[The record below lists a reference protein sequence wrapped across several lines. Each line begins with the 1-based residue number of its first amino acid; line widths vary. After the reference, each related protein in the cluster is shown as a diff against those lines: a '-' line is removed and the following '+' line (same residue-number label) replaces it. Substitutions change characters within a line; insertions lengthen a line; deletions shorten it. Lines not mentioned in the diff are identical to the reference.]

1 MIVSLLA
8 PTVHVRGVGD
18 VSMMG
23 LVVSIVTGSVVVDDV
38 VAGTCATDIVDVAPP
53 DATSGIVSGPIC
65 PVVTSE

>member
-1 MIVSLLA
+1 
-8 PTVHVRGVGD
+8 
-18 VSMMG
+18 MMG